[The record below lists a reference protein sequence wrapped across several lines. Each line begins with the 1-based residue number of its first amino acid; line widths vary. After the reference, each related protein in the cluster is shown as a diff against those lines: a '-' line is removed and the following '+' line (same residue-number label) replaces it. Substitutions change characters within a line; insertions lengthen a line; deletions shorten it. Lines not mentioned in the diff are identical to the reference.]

1 MLLYC
6 LAKKNLDTSFFIDVT
21 MKYNKHSI
29 DFKNLAVKADVGF
42 ALALASTLRA
52 WCWLLAFE
60 GWD

>member
-1 MLLYC
+1 
-6 LAKKNLDTSFFIDVT
+6 